1 MINKIIKICIWLLV
15 TPYSLSVFAT
25 DIYRAELPDGT
36 VRYASQ
42 ALDESYELYAKG
54 EQQPAVAAADLSP
67 LPQTIIRNTSQPL
80 NSLIE
85 RLAQKHAVDSALVRA
100 IIAVESNSNSN
111 ALSHKGAMGAMQ
123 LMPATA
129 ASYGVTNRADAAQN
143 IEAGIRHLKYLLA
156 LHNGNIA
163 LALASYNA
171 GQGAV
176 KKHGHRIPPYQE
188 TMLYVP
194 AVLAKLQAARTTK
207 LQ

>member
-1 MINKIIKICIWLLV
+1 MCIWLLV
-15 TPYSLSVFAT
+15 TPYSLPVFAA

-42 ALDESYELYAKG
+42 ALDENYELYATG
-54 EQQPAVAAADLSP
+54 EQHPTAAATPSP
-67 LPQTIIRNTSQPL
+67 LPQPTARNIPQPL
-80 NSLIE
+80 DSLIT

-100 IIAVESNSNSN
+100 IIEIESNFNPN
-111 ALSHKGAMGAMQ
+111 ALSRKGAMGAMQ

-156 LHNGNIA
+156 LHDGNIA

-171 GQGAV
+171 GQGTV
-176 KKHGHRIPPYQE
+176 RKHGQRIPPYRE

-194 AVLAKLQAARTTK
+194 AVLAKFQAARAVK